1 MADTPFDGT
10 VASVSRVVDQA
21 RARGDRVGFFAA
33 MYGAVTRHVRDLAL
47 QGSFADADR
56 MAQFVTTFAARYLD
70 AVAARDVGGHMTKS
84 WLVSFD
90 EGAQWRPGVLQN
102 LLMGMTAHIGLDLG
116 VVAAEVATGPE
127 GHGLDAL
134 HPDFNAVNDVLA
146 SLVPKV
152 EAAVGQVSP
161 AISLLDRAGGR
172 ADEFV
177 VSRAIA
183 VARDLAWRNATE
195 LCGIDAD
202 RRGAAIAHM
211 DEEVAEIVSAF
222 AHPGPVMSGVL
233 LPIRVMERRS
243 TAETID
249 VLSSIVP
256 ASPAP
261 H

>member
-10 VASVSRVVDQA
+10 VTAVGRVVDQA
-21 RARGDRVGFFAA
+21 RARADRVGFFAA
-33 MYGAVTRHVRDLAL
+33 MYSAVTRHVRDLAL
-47 QGSFADADR
+47 QGSFDDVDR

-70 AVAARDVGGHMTKS
+70 AVAARDAGGRMTTS
-84 WLVSFD
+84 WQVTFD
-90 EGAQWRPGVLQN
+90 EAAQWRPGVLQH

-116 VVAAEVATGPE
+116 IVAAEVATGPQ

-134 HPDFNAVNDVLA
+134 HPDFIAVNDVLA

-152 EAAVGQVSP
+152 EEAVGQVSP

-172 ADEFV
+172 ADEFA
-177 VSRAIA
+177 VSQAIA

-195 LCGIDAD
+195 LCSIDPD
-202 RRGAAIAHM
+202 RRSAAIAHM

-222 AHPGPVMSGVL
+222 AHPGLVMSGVL
-233 LPIRVMERRS
+233 LPIRTMERKS
-243 TAETID
+243 IAETID
-249 VLSSIVP
+249 VLGSIVP
-256 ASPAP
+256 ATPAP